1 MCMIDRFMIGKIIQD
16 SSGAEEDLIFLLLK
30 IIEEIRVSKTYVQD
44 ELDRFQTTGNTHIII
59 D

>member
-1 MCMIDRFMIGKIIQD
+1 MIDRFMIGKIIQD